1 VEFGSWIDESLTGKE
16 LAQAGDYCDEL
27 EFLVFVGKIGL
38 IS

>member
-1 VEFGSWIDESLTGKE
+1 VKFDSRIDKSLAGKE